1 MNKNYVN
8 LTATQRLVELLSNIN
23 HSISYKLIECIRY
36 KINAPV
42 SFLDFGDMNDSIS
55 FVHSTKVWE
64 LMNEVGDEY
73 KMKAWTSK
81 RSSMKIGKLIK
92 LLFGDTYPINILKGT
107 NAPKPPVDIE
117 SFVNMFKAERDKNK
131 NYERFEIVKGRDIRY
146 WYNQANYSRFIQEDT
161 TLGKSCLRYEESGKF
176 LEMYVNNPDVISMLI
191 LKDDVDRLRGR
202 ALLWNLTYPEGRMYM
217 ERIYTI
223 NDYDV
228 EIYKNYAREQGWLFK
243 SRQTYGYNHNI
254 IDGKTN
260 EELNW
265 ELFPMKVQLK
275 NRSYK
280 YYPYLDTLSVY
291 NTDTHVLSNEAKL
304 LRKAPHIRLTDSQGR
319 FNDDVDYREM
329 VYSRIYGE
337 EIPREEAI
345 YADLD
350 DDWIYQHDA
359 IYVHNSGGK
368 KAYKEN
374 SAICYSNIMGKEK
387 YFMKEMCVYSDY
399 LKCYVYKES
408 SKEAFLDENKT
419 KKVIIHRRMIGKYF
433 EIKNGE
439 VFAKKKDET
448 KESSFVKRMTK
459 RREDDTDWSTP
470 IDNTDTEEPI
480 QRREEIQFSDNVFQN
495 YYVVEDVSM
504 TPPPRP
510 RIMFTPHPTPLR
522 RAANTVTR
530 ANDELLQGN
539 SVSQTANDIPLD
551 PTVAVV
557 SNDISHMPE
566 SWRINATLYENRPN
580 NRYTYDI
587 NISEENLRN
596 AVDEPHMIDE
606 LEIGRD
612 ESEPEALHDEEVI
625 ERTPRHRRNRSDN

>member
-23 HSISYKLIECIRY
+23 HSISYKLVECIRY

-55 FVHSTKVWE
+55 FIHSTKVWE

-92 LLFGDTYPINILKGT
+92 LLFADTYPINIPKGV

-117 SFVNMFKAERDKNK
+117 SFVNMFKAERDKSK
-131 NYERFEIVKGRDIRY
+131 NYEKFEIVKGRDIRF

-161 TLGKSCLRYEESGKF
+161 TLGKSCLRYEESGKL
-176 LEMYVNNPDVISMLI
+176 LEMYVSNPDVVNMLI

-202 ALLWNLTYPEGRMYM
+202 ALVWNLTYPEGRIYM

-223 NDYDV
+223 NDFDV

-254 IDGKTN
+254 IDGRTN

-265 ELFPMKVQLK
+265 EHFPMRVQLK

-280 YYPYLDTLSVY
+280 FYPYLDTLSVY
-291 NTDTHVLSNEAKL
+291 NTDTHVLSNEHKL

-319 FNDDVDYREM
+319 FIDEVDYREM
-329 VYSRIYGE
+329 VYSRIYND

-345 YADLD
+345 YAEFDE
-350 DDWIYQHDA
+350 DWVYQHDA
-359 IYVHNSGGK
+359 VYVHNCGGK

-374 SAICYSNIMGKEK
+374 PAICYSNIMGKEK
-387 YFMKEMCVYSDY
+387 YFLKEMCVYSDY
-399 LKCYVYKES
+399 LGCYVYKES
-408 SKEAFLDENKT
+408 SREAYIDDTKT
-419 KKVIIHRRMIGKYF
+419 KKIIIHRRMIDKYF

-439 VFAKKKDET
+439 IFAKKKDDF
-448 KESSFVKRMTK
+448 KKSSFEKKIIKRK
-459 RREDDTDWSTP
+459 EEDTDWSIP
-470 IDNTDTEEPI
+470 VDNTDTEEI
-480 QRREEIQFSDNVFQN
+480 VQRREEIRFSDI
-495 YYVVEDVSM
+495 YSHSIEDEPINIVS
-504 TPPPRP
+504 PR
-510 RIMFTPHPTPLR
+510 FSTSAR
-522 RAANTVTR
+522 RRETNAVTR
-530 ANDELLQGN
+530 ATNDELLQGHP
-539 SVSQTANDIPLD
+539 VSQAIDGTTD
-551 PTVAVV
+551 PTIFNIEAA
-557 SNDISHMPE
+557 SNVQDITGITRTP
-566 SWRINATLYENRPN
+566 NATW
-580 NRYTYDI
+580 YDI
-587 NISEENLRN
+587 RPYHGHSYYGVDIIEQELQHLRDQISQQDHSESDNDTPRM
-596 AVDEPHMIDE
+596 DEPQD
-606 LEIGRD
+606 D
-612 ESEPEALHDEEVI
+612 VT
-625 ERTPRHRRNRSDN
+625 ERVSRPRRRRSNNLDI